1 VPHLTLEYSAN
12 LTTPDDLQGV
22 FEALHEALA
31 NLGVGLDD
39 CKSRAY
45 RCESYR
51 VGTGAPERAF
61 VHLTLAMLDRRPEE
75 TRAAAGEL
83 ALAILEDAFAVTS
96 HDCDVTVEVRAMRA
110 SGGYFKARIGAR
122 DTGGAAAGGPYRDG

>member
-1 VPHLTLEYSAN
+1 MPHLTLEYSAN
-12 LTTPDDLQGV
+12 LTALPDLQGV

-31 NLGVGLDD
+31 GLGVGLDD

-51 VGTGAPERAF
+51 VGTGAPARAF

-75 TRAAAGEL
+75 TRVAAGEL
-83 ALAILEDAFAVTS
+83 ALAILQDAFATPAR
-96 HDCDVTVEVRAMRA
+96 DCDVTVEVRAMRA
-110 SGGYFKARIGAR
+110 SGGYFKARIAN
-122 DTGGAAAGGPYRDG
+122 AATGGPYRDG